1 MIHETPDHMNQD
13 PPPELKGHHLRTMW
27 HAGLV
32 LLIPIVCWLW
42 AYHRQ
47 ENFAAEDDLQTVLH
61 WIFLIGVGA
70 FMATILIK
78 ALVSLPQC
86 PECRRTM
93 REISTIEI
101 ADKPVL
107 KIKSSST
114 WRIV

>member
-1 MIHETPDHMNQD
+1 
-13 PPPELKGHHLRTMW
+13 
-27 HAGLV
+27 
-32 LLIPIVCWLW
+32 
-42 AYHRQ
+42 
-47 ENFAAEDDLQTVLH
+47 VLH

-114 WRIV
+114 WRIVECPHCRTRFRIPGLSIG